1 MPATQ
6 WEIQTCHAPPSI
18 GDNSLGSLLH
28 HLKKTKTATS
38 YNTATTVTTPATTV
52 TTPATTVTT
61 PATSKSVISISR
73 TLAHVLVG
81 DTLGADVH
89 YLSSTAT
96 GEVGIEH
103 VHVFLELLVCVA
115 TERLATLDQHSFG
128 VWVMKAH
135 HRKPVAMPKSSHL
148 FVCLFGW

>member
-6 WEIQTCHAPPSI
+6 WGIQICHAPPSI

-38 YNTATTVTTPATTV
+38 YNTATTV

-96 GEVGIEH
+96 REVGIEH

-148 FVCLFGW
+148 FVCLFVW